1 MEELH
6 QALEQF
12 KQEGAGASTARSTRT
27 DPGRAVPP
35 PIVYSKTKVV
45 ECDEEIL
52 HRHHLLAGHERGAF
66 MEGHKLLRTQI
77 CHRLKEN
84 QWNVLGVTSA
94 RDGEGKSVTATNL
107 AISLALE
114 ATQTVLLI
122 DATLRAPSLHR
133 LFGLGKCRGLTEYL
147 IDEVPLEELLI
158 HPGIGRFVL
167 LPGGRPLARSTEALT
182 SPRMRALIEEVKH
195 RYPARVVVIDLP
207 SLLPKADVLAF
218 APLMDAILLVACE
231 GKTRRWEVE
240 ESINLIGGAVPII
253 GTVLTQA
260 GRDDLSLGAMME
272 LVSRR

>member
-1 MEELH
+1 
-6 QALEQF
+6 
-12 KQEGAGASTARSTRT
+12 
-27 DPGRAVPP
+27 
-35 PIVYSKTKVV
+35 
-45 ECDEEIL
+45 
-52 HRHHLLAGHERGAF
+52 